1 MGLWSQLF
9 AAGWRVAEAFE
20 LTRGA
25 APGGRRHDGRS
36 ETELTAFT
44 ANDPPPPWVT
54 DGRDAKALR
63 RSLFDCEGA
72 A

>member
-1 MGLWSQLF
+1 MGRWSQLF
-9 AAGWRVAEAFE
+9 
-20 LTRGA
+20 RGGGSRSLRA
-25 APGGRRHDGRS
+25 DKGRRAGGRRHDGRS

-44 ANDPPPPWVT
+44 PNDPPPPWVT

-63 RSLFDCEGA
+63 RSLFDREGA